1 VAASGIM
8 SEFIGVFLIIVA
20 AVVLPLVVVLH
31 YVTKWKS
38 SRTLSGDEQR
48 MLEELWQDAQKMES
62 RINALETILDDQVPD
77 WRRRT

>member
-1 VAASGIM
+1 M
-8 SEFIGVFLIIVA
+8 SEFFGVVMVIVA
-20 AVVLPLVVVLH
+20 AVVLPLVVILH

>member
-1 VAASGIM
+1 M
-8 SEFIGVFLIIVA
+8 SEMIGVFLIILA
-20 AVVLPLVVVLH
+20 AVVLPLVVILH

-77 WRRRT
+77 WRRKT

>member
-1 VAASGIM
+1 M
-8 SEFIGVFLIIVA
+8 SEFIGVFMIIVA
-20 AVVLPLVVVLH
+20 AVVLPLVVLLH

>member
-1 VAASGIM
+1 MFVM
-8 SEFIGVFLIIVA
+8 SEVFGVVLIIVA
-20 AVVLPLVVVLH
+20 AVVLPLVVILH

>member
-1 VAASGIM
+1 M
-8 SEFIGVFLIIVA
+8 SEFVGIFMVIIA
-20 AVVLPLVVVLH
+20 AVVLPLVVILH

-38 SRTLSGDEQR
+38 SRGLSGDEQR
-48 MLEELWQDAQKMES
+48 MLEELWRDAQKMES

>member
-1 VAASGIM
+1 M
-8 SEFIGVFLIIVA
+8 EEFMGVFLVILA
-20 AVVLPLVVVLH
+20 AVVLPLVVILH

-48 MLEELWQDAQKMES
+48 MLEDLWQDAQKMES

-77 WRRRT
+77 WRRKT

>member
-1 VAASGIM
+1 M
-8 SEFIGVFLIIVA
+8 SEVVGVFMIIIA
-20 AVVLPLVVVLH
+20 AVVLPLVVILH

>member
-1 VAASGIM
+1 M
-8 SEFIGVFLIIVA
+8 SEFVGVFMVIIA
-20 AVVLPLVVVLH
+20 AVVLPLAVFLH

-77 WRRRT
+77 WRRKT

>member
-1 VAASGIM
+1 M
-8 SEFIGVFLIIVA
+8 SEMFGVFLIILA
-20 AVVLPLVVVLH
+20 AVVLPLVVILH

-77 WRRRT
+77 WRRKT

>member
-1 VAASGIM
+1 M
-8 SEFIGVFLIIVA
+8 SEAIGVIGIIVA
-20 AVVLPLVVVLH
+20 AVVLPLVVILH
-31 YVTKWKS
+31 YVTKWRS
-38 SRTLSGDEQR
+38 SRSLSRDEQK

>member
-1 VAASGIM
+1 M
-8 SEFIGVFLIIVA
+8 SEMFGVFLIIVA
-20 AVVLPLVVVLH
+20 AVVLPLVVILH
-31 YVTKWKS
+31 YTTKWKS

-77 WRRRT
+77 WRRKT

>member
-1 VAASGIM
+1 MDEFMGI
-8 SEFIGVFLIIVA
+8 FLIILA
-20 AVVLPLVVVLH
+20 AVVLPLVVILH

-77 WRRRT
+77 WRRKT

>member
-1 VAASGIM
+1 M
-8 SEFIGVFLIIVA
+8 SEFAGVFMIIIA
-20 AVVLPLVVVLH
+20 AVVLPLVVILH

>member
-1 VAASGIM
+1 M
-8 SEFIGVFLIIVA
+8 SEFMGVFLIIIA
-20 AVVLPLVVVLH
+20 AVVLPLVVILH
-31 YVTKWKS
+31 YMTKWKS

>member
-1 VAASGIM
+1 M
-8 SEFIGVFLIIVA
+8 SEFIGVFMIIIA
-20 AVVLPLVVVLH
+20 AVVLPLVVILH

-62 RINALETILDDQVPD
+62 RINALETILDDRVPD
-77 WRRRT
+77 WRKRT

>member
-1 VAASGIM
+1 M
-8 SEFIGVFLIIVA
+8 SEFIGVFMIIVA
-20 AVVLPLVVVLH
+20 AVVLPLVVILH

>member
-1 VAASGIM
+1 M
-8 SEFIGVFLIIVA
+8 SEFVGVFLVIIA
-20 AVVLPLVVVLH
+20 AVVLPLVVILH

>member
-1 VAASGIM
+1 MVVM
-8 SEFIGVFLIIVA
+8 SEFFGVFMIIVA
-20 AVVLPLVVVLH
+20 AVVLPLVVILH

>member
-1 VAASGIM
+1 M
-8 SEFIGVFLIIVA
+8 SEMIGVFLVILA
-20 AVVLPLVVVLH
+20 AVVLPLVVILH

-77 WRRRT
+77 WRRKT

>member
-1 VAASGIM
+1 M
-8 SEFIGVFLIIVA
+8 SEIFGVFMIILA
-20 AVVLPLVVVLH
+20 AVVLPLMLILH

-48 MLEELWQDAQKMES
+48 MLEELWQDAQRMES

>member
-1 VAASGIM
+1 M
-8 SEFIGVFLIIVA
+8 SEFFGVVMIIVA

>member
-1 VAASGIM
+1 M
-8 SEFIGVFLIIVA
+8 SEFFGVVMVILA
-20 AVVLPLVVVLH
+20 AVVLPLVVILH